1 MKAHALVPTSRVLA
15 RLALTLL
22 ALAPAAAAQ
31 RRMGAIFDPNAGSGS
46 ALMDKTA
53 AQVGDLVTVI
63 ISETQDV
70 KNEESSE
77 LAKTSSLN
85 YQIIDFD
92 IKPDAF
98 ATLPALQTGKSD
110 SFNGTANV
118 EKKGSFTARL
128 TAMVVDTL
136 PNGNLVIQGR
146 RELRV
151 DGDVKLLEFSGIVR
165 RYDVTRANTVQSEM
179 VADARVSYVGHGPSR
194 QATQRRGLAAWL
206 YSAIDW
212 LWPF

>member
-1 MKAHALVPTSRVLA
+1 MRTKPTCMHRTTLPALIIL
-15 RLALTLL
+15 LTL
-22 ALAPAAAAQ
+22 ASSAEAQ
-31 RRMGAIFDPNAGSGS
+31 RRTGSIYDPNAGAGS

-63 ISETQDV
+63 IRETQDL
-70 KNEESSE
+70 KNEESTETS
-77 LAKTSSLN
+77 KTSSLN

-98 ATLPALQTGKSD
+98 STLPSLQTGKAD
-110 SFNGTANV
+110 SFDGTANV

-151 DGDVKLLEFSGIVR
+151 DGDVKLLEFSGVVR
-165 RYDVTRANTVQSEM
+165 RYDVTRANTVQSEL

>member
-1 MKAHALVPTSRVLA
+1 V
-15 RLALTLL
+15 
-22 ALAPAAAAQ
+22 ALATSAGAQ
-31 RRMGAIFDPNAGSGS
+31 RRVGTIYDPNSGPGSP
-46 ALMDKTA
+46 LMDKTA
-53 AQVGDLVTVI
+53 ARVGDLVTVI
-63 ISETQDV
+63 IRETQDL
-70 KNEESSE
+70 KNEESSDSS
-77 LAKTSSLN
+77 KTSSLN
-85 YQIIDFD
+85 YQILNFD

-98 ATLPALQTGKSD
+98 GTLPAIQTGKSD
-110 SFNGTANV
+110 SFDGTSNV

-151 DGDVKLLEFSGIVR
+151 DNDVKLLEFSGVCR
-165 RYDVTRANTVQSEM
+165 RYDVTRANTVQSEL
-179 VADARVSYVGHGPSR
+179 VADARVSYIGHGPTR
-194 QATQRRGLAAWL
+194 DATGRRGLAAWL

>member
-1 MKAHALVPTSRVLA
+1 MRTMPICRPRTTLRALLI
-15 RLALTLL
+15 LLTL
-22 ALAPAAAAQ
+22 ASSAEAQ
-31 RRMGAIFDPNAGSGS
+31 RRTGSIYDPSSGVGS

-53 AQVGDLVTVI
+53 ARVGDLVTVI
-63 ISETQDV
+63 IRETQDL
-70 KNEESSE
+70 KNEESTGMS
-77 LAKTSSLN
+77 KTSSLN
-85 YQIIDFD
+85 YQILDFD

-98 ATLPALQTGKSD
+98 ATLPAIQTGKAD
-110 SFNGTANV
+110 SFDGTANV

-151 DGDVKLLEFSGIVR
+151 DGDVKLLEFSGVVR
-165 RYDVTRANTVQSEM
+165 RYDVTRANTVQSEL
-179 VADARVSYVGHGPSR
+179 VADARISYIGHGPTR

>member
-1 MKAHALVPTSRVLA
+1 MKPRSHSIPLTTLRTLIVALALVSSA
-15 RLALTLL
+15 E
-22 ALAPAAAAQ
+22 AQ
-31 RRMGAIFDPNAGSGS
+31 RRIGTIFDPNFGQGS

-53 AQVGDLVTVI
+53 ARVGDLVTVI
-63 ISETQDV
+63 IRETQDV
-70 KNEESSE
+70 KNEESTATS
-77 LAKTSSLN
+77 KTSSLN

-98 ATLPALQTGKSD
+98 ATLPSLQSGKAD
-110 SFNGTANV
+110 SFDGSANV

-128 TAMVVDTL
+128 TAMVIDTL

-151 DGDVKLLEFSGIVR
+151 DGDVKLLEFSGVVR
-165 RYDVTRANTVQSEM
+165 RYDVTRANTVQSEL
-179 VADARVSYVGHGPSR
+179 VADARISYVGHGPSR